1 MLLLLGG
8 FLLFAVLL
16 AGYGLFVDGE
26 PKLPPA
32 TAYPAVLVV
41 QDIPRG
47 ELITDSHVQLVD
59 VPSPVGVAD
68 IKLVVNA
75 YAIHSMIP
83 GDYVKA
89 EDITDPEMTEL
100 VRWIKETTP

>member
-8 FLLFAVLL
+8 FLLIAVLL
-16 AGYGLFVDGE
+16 AGYGLSVIGQPE
-26 PKLPPA
+26 LPQAPA
-32 TAYPAVLVV
+32 YHAVLVV

-47 ELITDSHVQLVD
+47 ELITDSHVQLVA
-59 VPSPVGVAD
+59 VPSPVGMAD
-68 IKLVVNA
+68 IELVVNA
-75 YAIHSMIP
+75 YAIHSMVP
-83 GDYVKA
+83 GDYVKV